1 MSRSATKTP
10 KSGSD
15 EPTKI
20 PAGIDAGTFFSPHI
34 PDDVRAAFRLFQEYP
49 VDLLAGLTKLMVKYL
64 AVGDS
69 FTLPSK
75 LYSSEVSQE
84 HLNLLMTAIY
94 LISSKI
100 SVVKAD
106 LTTMRLP
113 AAFIEVI
120 CNELCQARMNLESV
134 AVTHRLHFAKLEK
147 LRWRIDVIISSGSL
161 SRIMRPSILMQVCFE
176 DAFIV
181 DLCVLW
187 WWSLNILSL
196 APLSS
201 SLTFTPRFNPLI
213 SFPPLTSSSSL

>member
-1 MSRSATKTP
+1 MHISETITSWIIVIIHVRAFVSLKMSRSATKAP
-10 KSGSD
+10 KGGSD

-20 PAGIDAGTFFSPHI
+20 PAGIDAGTFFSPRI

-49 VDLLAGLTKLMVKYL
+49 IQLLEGLTKLMVKYL

-75 LYSSEVSQE
+75 LYSSEVNQE

-94 LISSKI
+94 FILKQAVRTKSKI

-113 AAFIEVI
+113 AAFIEVV
-120 CNELCQARMNLESV
+120 CNELCEARMNLESV

-161 SRIMRPSILMQVCFE
+161 SRIMRPSILMQVRLLYLGSE
-176 DAFIV
+176 TV
-181 DLCVLW
+181 DFLLY
-187 WWSLNILSL
+187 S
-196 APLSS
+196 
-201 SLTFTPRFNPLI
+201 
-213 SFPPLTSSSSL
+213 

>member
-1 MSRSATKTP
+1 MSRSATKAPKGTP
-10 KSGSD
+10 
-15 EPTKI
+15 EEATKI
-20 PAGIDAGTFFSPHI
+20 PAGIDAGTFFSPRI

-49 VDLLAGLTKLMVKYL
+49 IDLLAGLTKLMVKYL

-75 LYSSEVSQE
+75 LYSSEVTPE

-94 LISSKI
+94 FILKQAVRTKSKI
-100 SVVKAD
+100 SIVKAD

-113 AAFIEVI
+113 TAFIEII

-161 SRIMRPSILMQVCFE
+161 SRIMRPSILMQVRLKM
-176 DAFIV
+176 IYV
-181 DLCVLW
+181 
-187 WWSLNILSL
+187 IY
-196 APLSS
+196 
-201 SLTFTPRFNPLI
+201 I
-213 SFPPLTSSSSL
+213 

>member
-1 MSRSATKTP
+1 MSRPTATKTT
-10 KSGSD
+10 KGASED
-15 EPTKI
+15 PTKI
-20 PAGIDAGTFFSPHI
+20 PAGIDASTFFSPHI
-34 PDDVRAAFRLFQEYP
+34 PDDIRAAFRLFQEYP

-64 AVGDS
+64 AMGDS
-69 FTLPSK
+69 FVLPSK

-94 LISSKI
+94 FILKQAVRTKTKI

-120 CNELCQARMNLESV
+120 ANELCQARMNLESV

-161 SRIMRPSILMQVCFE
+161 SRIMRPSILMQVVLMLRYCICCPYAFNAFSF
-176 DAFIV
+176 AFI
-181 DLCVLW
+181 DD
-187 WWSLNILSL
+187 
-196 APLSS
+196 
-201 SLTFTPRFNPLI
+201 TEGREY
-213 SFPPLTSSSSL
+213 